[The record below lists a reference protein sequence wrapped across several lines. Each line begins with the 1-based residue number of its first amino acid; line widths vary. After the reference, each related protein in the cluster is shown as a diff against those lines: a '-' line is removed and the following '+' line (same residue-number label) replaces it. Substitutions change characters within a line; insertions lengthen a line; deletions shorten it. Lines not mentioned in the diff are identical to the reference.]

1 MFMMGLTRKGEYAI
15 RGIVYLARQ
24 DPNRLLLIADIAT
37 AVDVPQSFLAKI
49 FQSFTKVGIIRSSR
63 GAGGGFALARPA
75 SEITLLAVV
84 EAVEGPITPNICV
97 GDPEICERSSDCRVH
112 PVWCRVQ
119 SQVKQVLAG
128 VTLADLVKS

>member
-1 MFMMGLTRKGEYAI
+1 MMGLTRKGEYAI

-24 DPNRLLLIADIAT
+24 DPNRLLLIGDIAT

-49 FQSFTKVGIIRSSR
+49 FQNFTKVGMIRSSR

-84 EAVEGPITPNICV
+84 EAVEGPISPNVCA
-97 GDPEICERSSDCRVH
+97 GAPDICERSSTCRVH

-119 SQVKQVLAG
+119 SQVKQILAD
-128 VTLADLVKS
+128 VTLAELAQS